1 MEETKWLTKTKIIIM
16 ISIVVVIGLI
26 ITFIVVHRK
35 NLKKEYINY
44 ENQLEYA
51 APLYLQ
57 KEKISLKEEEWREI
71 DVKDVIKK
79 NLISNKRS
87 SDCDGYII
95 AQGNK
100 NPKSVSDDEDEETT
114 DESTDENKT
123 DEQASENK
131 TESTENKTESTENKT
146 ESTENSDTK
155 KEETKKK
162 ESTAKISKNI
172 TYEAYI
178 TCKKIYTTAGY
189 GTKPTKGTVNK
200 QKTQTE
206 KDTEKPKI
214 ELIGDETIVL
224 KVGDKYEELK
234 AAAVDNVDGDLSNK
248 IKITGK
254 VNTKVAGTYIIKY
267 TVSDNSKNKATI
279 TRTVIVEEKE
289 EEPKTPEVIDDEDD
303 EDDDNGGGTNPTPS
317 PSPAP
322 TPTVDTTAPIIV
334 FNDNSLYQ
342 TICAGNQVN
351 TAVNG
356 IYGYIARDNVDGN
369 ITSRVQIS
377 GDTGVI
383 NTPGVYNLYY
393 KVSDSSGNSTTATKQ
408 FTVNNCSSTIPN
420 TTVNVPVSSVI
431 VTPNSKV
438 LNIGGTVKLTATV
451 NPGNASNK
459 TISWSSSAPSIATV
473 DQNGNVRALKTGSVT
488 IKATSSNGKTGACR
502 ITVQ

>member
-123 DEQASENK
+123 DEQTS
-131 TESTENKTESTENKT
+131 ENKTESTENKT
-146 ESTENSDTK
+146 ESTENSDTT

-162 ESTAKISKNI
+162 ESTAKISKNV

-189 GTKPTKGTVNK
+189 GTKPTNGTVNK

-267 TVSDNSKNKATI
+267 TVSDSSKNKATI

-289 EEPKTPEVIDDEDD
+289 EVPEDNG
-303 EDDDNGGGTNPTPS
+303 EDDDYS
-317 PSPAP
+317 DDDDYYDDDYSDDDYYDDDYSSSE
-322 TPTVDTTAPIIV
+322 DTTEPIII
-334 FNDNSLYQ
+334 FNDDSLYQ
-342 TICAGNQVN
+342 TICAGNKAN
-351 TAVNG
+351 IAVNG

-383 NTPGVYNLYY
+383 NTPGVYYLYY
-393 KVSDSSGNSTTATKQ
+393 EVSDNAGNTTTATKE
-408 FTVNNCSSTIPN
+408 FTVNSCSNTIPN
-420 TTVNVPVSSVI
+420 TTVNVPVTSVS

-438 LNIGGTVKLTATV
+438 LNIGGTIKLTATV

-488 IKATSSNGKTGACR
+488 IKATSSNNKVGACR